1 MPDGSYTA
9 YLTPSDYQ
17 RRKRGER
24 LLVRIVEYT
33 ISDPALPGY
42 GEVHRLVTT
51 LLNPEAFP
59 ALELARAY
67 HERWEIELVIDE
79 VDTHQRLAGRPLRS
93 LKPVGVIQEL
103 YGLLIAHFII
113 RFLMHAAAQRTGLE
127 PDQLS
132 FVHALELVRDTLAE
146 FQKTAVDQLGQ
157 LYDRLLH
164 DIADVRLPLRRARSN
179 PRVVKRKMSK
189 FRLKQPEHYHWP
201 QPRQPFRQALALI

>member
-1 MPDGSYTA
+1 M
-9 YLTPSDYQ
+9 
-17 RRKRGER
+17 
-24 LLVRIVEYT
+24 RIVEYT

-113 RFLMHAAAQRTGLE
+113 RFLMHAAAQRTGLD

-179 PRVVKRKMSK
+179 PRVV
-189 FRLKQPEHYHWP
+189 
-201 QPRQPFRQALALI
+201 